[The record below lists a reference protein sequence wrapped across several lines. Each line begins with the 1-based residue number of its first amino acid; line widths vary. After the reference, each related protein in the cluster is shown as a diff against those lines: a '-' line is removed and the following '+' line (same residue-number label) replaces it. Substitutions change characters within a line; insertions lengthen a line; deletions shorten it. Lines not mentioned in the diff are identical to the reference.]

1 VKTIKGVKISPGIA
15 IGPTFYFKRDQFP
28 IPENRI
34 KVSDVESEIARFQQ
48 AISKATVELTQVRK
62 LVLEHLDEDHAK
74 MIDGQLLILRDS
86 ELINLV
92 SQYVRQENQ
101 NVVWAF
107 FEVLS
112 SYEKILQG
120 TDGYQKDRAVDLR
133 DVKRRVIFH
142 LSVDDAYLT
151 PNLKEPAIYVCDR
164 ISPSD
169 LIHIKDQ
176 GALGIISQ
184 IGGMDS
190 HVGILARAFRLP
202 YISSIANLEEVLA
215 CPEIVLDA
223 DNEEIVLN
231 LSDENRKIYDE
242 RARQHELLNQ
252 KLLTARLVS
261 SSCDGVPFRVLLNI
275 GFVQELKTI
284 RPQSVPGIGLF
295 RTEFLCI
302 ERNAIPNEEEQF
314 VAYRDTLQAMKG
326 HPVTFRTF
334 DFGRDK
340 LIAMMDLEVM
350 HRDVAFEEWGGIRF
364 CLDNPEILH
373 TQLRAFLRASIY
385 GQARLMLP
393 MVTRVEDVLEVKK
406 MLEIIKRDLKKEGIK
421 YRDRFPLGV
430 MIETKL
436 ALEILEPLAGMSDFF
451 SVGTNDLALYLIGS
465 KRDENLAKNYYHPV
479 IFRAIHKIVQA
490 AGRFSLPVTVCGE
503 MASDPFALV
512 GLIALGIRSVS
523 VNYSV
528 FHAISDEIRNIRILE
543 TKSLTE
549 RLLQEENAVKLY
561 KLLRDF
567 YKNQMCAI
575 PRK

>member
-1 VKTIKGVKISPGIA
+1 MKTIKGVKISPGIA
-15 IGPTFYFKRDQFP
+15 IGPTFFFKRDQFP

-34 KVSDVESEIARFQQ
+34 QASNVDKEIARFQQ
-48 AISKATVELTQVRK
+48 AISKAAAELLQVRK

-74 MIDGQLLILRDS
+74 MIDGQLMILSDP
-86 ELINLV
+86 ELISLV
-92 SQYVRQENQ
+92 GQYVRQDNR

-112 SYEKILQG
+112 SYEKILQE

-133 DVKRRVIFH
+133 DVKRRVIYH

-151 PNLKEPAIYVCDR
+151 PNLKEPAIYVSDR

-184 IGGMDS
+184 IGGVDS

-202 YISSIANLEEVLA
+202 YISHITNIEEVLA

-231 LSDENRKIYDE
+231 LSNENRKIYDE

-252 KLLTARLVS
+252 KLLSAKLVS
-261 SSCDGVPFRVLLNI
+261 SSLDGVPFRVLLNI
-275 GFVQELKTI
+275 GFVQELKVI

-295 RTEFLCI
+295 RTEFLSI

-314 VAYRDTLQAMKG
+314 IAYRDTLQAMKG
-326 HPVTFRTF
+326 RPVTFRTF

-340 LIAMMDLEVM
+340 LMAMLDLEVM
-350 HRDVAFEEWGGIRF
+350 HRDIAFEEWGGIRF
-364 CLDNPEILH
+364 CLDNPEILQ

-385 GQARLMLP
+385 GPARLMLP
-393 MVTRVEDVLEVKK
+393 MVTRIEDVLEVKK
-406 MLEIIKRDLKKEGIK
+406 MIEIIKF
-421 YRDRFPLGV
+421 RDRFPLGV

-436 ALEILEPLAGMSDFF
+436 ALDILEPLAGMVDFF
-451 SVGTNDLALYLIGS
+451 SVGTNDLALYLIGV
-465 KRDENLAKNYYHPV
+465 KRDEDLAKNYYHPI
-479 IFRAIHKIVQA
+479 IFRSIHKIVQA
-490 AGRFSLPVTVCGE
+490 ADRFSLPVTICGE

-512 GLIALGIRSVS
+512 GLVALGIRSVS
-523 VNYSV
+523 VNYSA
-528 FHAISDEIRNIRILE
+528 FHAVSDEIRNIRILE
-543 TKSLTE
+543 TLTLKKQ
-549 RLLQEENAVKLY
+549 LLQEENAVMLY
-561 KLLRDF
+561 QLLREF

>member
-1 VKTIKGVKISPGIA
+1 MKTIKGVKISPGIV
-15 IGPTFYFKRDQFP
+15 IGPTFFFKRDQFP
-28 IPENRI
+28 IPGTWI
-34 KVSDVESEIARFQQ
+34 QMSDADAEIARFQQ
-48 AISKATVELTQVRK
+48 AILKAAAELTQVRK

-74 MIDGQLLILRDS
+74 MIDGQLMILSDP
-86 ELINLV
+86 ELISLV
-92 SQYVRQENQ
+92 SQYVRKDNR

-107 FEVLS
+107 FEVMS
-112 SYEKILQG
+112 SYEKILQE

-133 DVKRRVIFH
+133 DIKRRVIYH

-151 PNLKEPAIYVCDR
+151 PNLKEPAIYVTDR

-184 IGGMDS
+184 IGGVDS

-202 YISSIANLEEVLA
+202 YISHITNIEEVLA

-252 KLLTARLVS
+252 KLLSAKLVS
-261 SSCDGVPFRVLLNI
+261 SSRDGVPFRVLLNI

-284 RPQSVPGIGLF
+284 RPQSVQGIGLF
-295 RTEFLCI
+295 RTEFLSI

-314 VAYRDTLQAMKG
+314 IAYRDTLQAMKG
-326 HPVTFRTF
+326 RPVTFRTF

-340 LIAMMDLEVM
+340 LMAMLDLEVM
-350 HRDVAFEEWGGIRF
+350 HRDIAFEEWGGIRF
-364 CLDNPEILH
+364 CLDNPEILQ

-385 GQARLMLP
+385 GPARLMLP
-393 MVTRVEDVLEVKK
+393 MVTRIEDVLEVKK
-406 MLEIIKRDLKKEGIK
+406 MIEIIKRNLKKEGIK
-421 YRDRFPLGV
+421 FRDRFPLGV

-436 ALEILEPLAGMSDFF
+436 ALDILEPLAGMVDFF
-451 SVGTNDLALYLIGS
+451 SVGTNDLALYLIGV
-465 KRDENLAKNYYHPV
+465 KRDEDLAKNYYHPI
-479 IFRAIHKIVQA
+479 IFQSIHKIVQA
-490 AGRFSLPVTVCGE
+490 ADRFSLPVTICGE
-503 MASDPFALV
+503 MASDPFALI
-512 GLIALGIRSVS
+512 GLVALGIRSVS
-523 VNYSV
+523 VNYSA
-528 FHAISDEIRNIRILE
+528 FHAVSDEIRNIRILE
-543 TKSLTE
+543 TLTLKKQ
-549 RLLQEENAVKLY
+549 LLQEENAVMLY
-561 KLLRDF
+561 QLLREF

>member
-1 VKTIKGVKISPGIA
+1 MKTIKGIKISPGIA

-28 IPENRI
+28 IPKNRI
-34 KVSDVESEIARFQQ
+34 QASDAEAEIARFQQ
-48 AISKATVELTQVRK
+48 AISKATAELTQIRK
-62 LVLEHLDEDHAK
+62 LVLEHLDENHAI
-74 MIDGQLLILRDS
+74 MIDGQLMILGDP
-86 ELINLV
+86 ELIRLV
-92 SQYVRQENQ
+92 SQYVRQENR
-101 NVVWAF
+101 NAIWAF

-112 SYEKILQG
+112 TYEQLLQ
-120 TDGYQKDRAVDLR
+120 DSEGYQKDRAVDLR

-151 PNLKEPAIYVCDR
+151 PKLKEPAIYVGDR
-164 ISPSD
+164 ITPSD

-176 GALGIISQ
+176 GAIGIISQ
-184 IGGMDS
+184 IGGVDS

-202 YISSIANLEEVLA
+202 YISHIMNLEEILSSS
-215 CPEIVLDA
+215 EIVLDA

-284 RPQSVPGIGLF
+284 NPHSVLGIGLF

-326 HPVTFRTF
+326 RPVIFRTF

-340 LIAMMDLEVM
+340 LIAMLDLEVM

-364 CLDNPEILH
+364 CLDNPEILQ

-385 GQARLMLP
+385 GSARLMLP
-393 MVTRVEDVLEVKK
+393 MVTRIEDVLEVKK
-406 MLEIIKRDLKKEGIK
+406 MLETIKRDLKREGIK
-421 YRDRFPLGV
+421 FRDRFPLGV

-436 ALEILEPLAGMSDFF
+436 ALDILEPLAGMVDFF
-451 SVGTNDLALYLIGS
+451 SVGTNDLALYLIGA
-465 KRDENLAKNYYHPV
+465 KRDENLSKNYYHPI
-479 IFRAIHKIVQA
+479 IFRAIHKIVQTA
-490 AGRFSLPVTVCGE
+490 ERFSLPVTVCGE

-512 GLIALGIRSVS
+512 GLIALGIRIIS
-523 VNYSV
+523 VNYSAL
-528 FHAISDEIRNIRILE
+528 HAVSDEIKNVRILE
-543 TKSLTE
+543 TKTLME
-549 RLLQEENAVKLY
+549 RLLQEENPVVLY
-561 KLLRDF
+561 QLLRDF
-567 YKNQMCAI
+567 YKNQMGTI
-575 PRK
+575 PQK